1 MAAGASRQSAATRSR
16 LAEDVTMRLAD
27 GLLWVSRSLLAQ
39 RGRSILTALG
49 IAIGIAAVALL
60 TSVGE
65 GLRIYMLDVFSSF
78 GTRVITVTAGKN
90 TTAGM
95 AGMLRTIK
103 PLTLYDAEQLR
114 SIPHITSVTP
124 VVQGAVQV
132 SSGDRKRDTELV
144 GVSGDMLNTWHL
156 SIAMGR
162 FLPDDADSAARPYVV
177 LGHKVRREL
186 FGDENPLG
194 TMVRVGGQRFRVIG
208 VMESKGQMLGFDLDD
223 IVYIPVSRGMQLLN
237 RQALNQIDI
246 VFSEQSTSTESSR
259 RIRQR
264 LISLHGEEDFTLFTQ
279 EDMLASLDR
288 ILKFV
293 TMAIAGIGG
302 ISLVVGGVGVATIM
316 TTALH
321 ERMSEIGL
329 LRALG
334 ATRQQTLLMFLGEAV
349 VLASIGGLAG
359 ITLIVVAVGGAKLFV
374 PELPVA
380 LQPFFLLT
388 AWGVSTLIGLIFG
401 ILPAWRASLLN
412 PIEALRQE

>member
-1 MAAGASRQSAATRSR
+1 
-16 LAEDVTMRLAD
+16 MRLVD
-27 GLLWVSRSLLAQ
+27 GFSWVSRSLLAQ
-39 RGRSILTALG
+39 RGRSLLTALG
-49 IAIGIAAVALL
+49 IAIGIAAVCLL

-65 GLRIYMLDVFSSF
+65 GLRVYMLEVFSSF
-78 GTRVITVTAGKN
+78 GTRVISVTAGKN

-95 AGMLRTIK
+95 AGMLKTVK

-114 SIPHITSVTP
+114 NIPHIKSVTP
-124 VVQGAVQV
+124 VVQGAARVDA
-132 SSGDRKRDTELV
+132 GDRERDTELV
-144 GVSGDMLNTWHL
+144 GVSSDMLNTWHM

-162 FLPDDADSAARPYVV
+162 FLPDDADAAARPYVV
-177 LGHKVRREL
+177 LGHKVRKEL
-186 FGDENPLG
+186 FGDDNPLG
-194 TMVRVGGQRFRVIG
+194 AMVRVGGQRFRVIG

-223 IVYIPVSRGMQLLN
+223 IVYVPVSRGMQLLN

-246 VFSEQSTSTESSR
+246 VFSEQSTSADSSK
-259 RIRQR
+259 RIRQKM
-264 LISLHGEEDFTLFTQ
+264 ISLHGEEDFTLFTQ

-293 TMAIAGIGG
+293 TLAIAGIGG
-302 ISLVVGGVGVATIM
+302 ISLAVGGVGVATIM

-359 ITLIVVAVGGAKLFV
+359 VSMIILAVGGAKLFV
-374 PELPVA
+374 PNLPLV
-380 LQPFFLLT
+380 LQPFYLFM
-388 AWGVSTLIGLIFG
+388 AFMMSTLVGLVSG
-401 ILPAWRASLLN
+401 ILPAWRASMLN